1 MQVTQTFH
9 LENEVEQDIVTFP
22 HLTILFFGTIHVSQS
37 IHSAA
42 LYSAAYGTNRKATN
56 KQTIKLLW
64 AKIQRPVRCKN

>member
-42 LYSAAYGTNRKATN
+42 LYSAAYRTNRKATN
-56 KQTIKLLW
+56 KQTNN
-64 AKIQRPVRCKN
+64 KITLGQNTKASAM